1 MSVSQISVF
10 LENKSGALANLTSTL
25 SDNGINIRAMSV
37 AETSEFGIVRM
48 ITDDVYEA
56 TTVLKDAGFI
66 AKFNRVIG
74 VTIADEPGSL
84 NEVINIL
91 GNMGVDVE
99 YMYAFLGGDKADHAN
114 IILRVQD
121 IDAAENALRNAGLEL
136 LEWE

>member
-84 NEVINIL
+84 NEDFKTLNFTPSMT
-91 GNMGVDVE
+91 MG
-99 YMYAFLGGDKADHAN
+99 L
-114 IILRVQD
+114 
-121 IDAAENALRNAGLEL
+121 
-136 LEWE
+136 